1 MKALILSFLI
11 WAGLIQ
17 APLPVVINGYDPGG
31 DVGTYLLFW
40 DRINQTG
47 APIVI
52 DGACVSACTFV
63 LAEIPPDRIC
73 VTTRASLGVHQA
85 RTGDSKDGGDPEVTA
100 LLQNTFYPAWL
111 RTWIKEWE
119 AAHGSL
125 TLEVVYVPFEDLK
138 KHYRVCTELE
148 SPIAGEVAYL

>member
-1 MKALILSFLI
+1 MKALLLSFLI
-11 WAGLIQ
+11 WAGVIQ
-17 APLPVVINGYDPGG
+17 VPAAVVINGYDPGG

-47 APIVI
+47 SPIII

-85 RTGDSKDGGDPEVTA
+85 RTGGEDKGDPEVTA
-100 LLQNTFYPAWL
+100 LLQTTFYPAWL

-119 AAHGSL
+119 TANGPL